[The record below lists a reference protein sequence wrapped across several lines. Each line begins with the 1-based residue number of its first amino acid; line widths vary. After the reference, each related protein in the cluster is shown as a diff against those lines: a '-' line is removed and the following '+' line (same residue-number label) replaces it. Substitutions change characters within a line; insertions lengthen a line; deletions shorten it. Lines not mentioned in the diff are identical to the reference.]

1 MDVVSKHLAPLF
13 WRWCIALCL
22 AGPMAAR
29 AQSTP
34 PANTL
39 PMPVAIRVPDSGAL
53 PLSSALRK
61 GTEYADLKRA
71 GYVEEEYFLSG
82 VAPAISAQGQ
92 ILAQAPYVTR
102 FLIRKPADP
111 KHFNGTVIIEPF
123 SWFGERAAGW
133 ILTKDYL
140 LRRGFA
146 FVGYTLNINTPAN
159 DPKFPPP
166 PPGVTDESRN
176 QYGAIVNFD
185 FMRRFDYARYAP
197 LGSYYDPQKFK
208 RGGLPDPFLPQA
220 QGIGAELAMLMKANR
235 SDGPAAGL
243 DVRRVYVN
251 SWAVQA
257 QVWFDYLDQG
267 RHQQWRMPDGRPLI
281 DAYMT
286 GKFSYGEVAGP
297 ALRLPSRLPPDVPFI
312 TVYSQSETVHDAM
325 EHIALPPDSDTPMLR
340 YYEVMGTSH
349 LRAADLGTGEI
360 EPWPNQRGKPDDPRC
375 QFIYDEPAE
384 LPFSAL
390 LDAMDLWVR
399 EHRPMPRAPR
409 VPRTADGVVRDM
421 RSGNPTGGVR
431 PPWITVPA
439 AEYWTDFET
448 GCGVVYDSKRPYSAA
463 RLRKLYG
470 TYANYARRFAAA
482 TIEAVRAG
490 VILPEDAP
498 HLSPVAKPEDFERNR
513 PTPSP

>member
-1 MDVVSKHLAPLF
+1 MDVVSKHLARFF
-13 WRWCIALCL
+13 WRWGIALCL
-22 AGPMAAR
+22 AGTMAAR
-29 AQSTP
+29 AETIP
-34 PANTL
+34 FTL
-39 PMPVAIRVPDSGAL
+39 PMPIAIRVPDSGAL
-53 PLSSALRK
+53 PLSSALRR
-61 GTEYADLKRA
+61 GTEYADLKHA
-71 GYVEEEYFLSG
+71 GYVEEEYYLSG

-92 ILAQAPYVTR
+92 IVAQTPYVTR
-102 FLIRKPADP
+102 FLIRKPSDP

-146 FVGYTLNINTPAN
+146 FVGYTLNINTPVQ

-166 PPGVTDESRN
+166 PPGVTDESRS
-176 QYGAIVNFD
+176 QYGTIVNFD

-197 LGSYYDPQKFK
+197 LGSYYDPQKFT

-220 QGIGAELAMLMKANR
+220 QGIGAELAMLLKSNR
-235 SDGPAAGL
+235 ADGPAAGL
-243 DVRRVYVN
+243 DVRRIYVN
-251 SWAVQA
+251 NWAVQA

-297 ALRLPSRLPPDVPFI
+297 ALRLPSRLPPDVPFVTI
-312 TVYSQSETVHDAM
+312 YSQSETVHDAM
-325 EHIALPPDSDTPMLR
+325 EHIALPPDSDRPMLR

-384 LPFSAL
+384 MPFSAL
-390 LDAMDLWVR
+390 LDAMDQWVR
-399 EHRPMPRAPR
+399 NNRPMPRAAR
-409 VPRTADGVVRDM
+409 VTRKPDGIWRDTRT
-421 RSGNPTGGVR
+421 GNPAGGIR

-470 TYANYARRFAAA
+470 TYTNYARRYAAA
-482 TIEAVRAG
+482 TRDAVRSG
-490 VILPEDAP
+490 VILPEDAA
-498 HLSPVAKPEDFERNR
+498 HLTPVARPEDFERDR
-513 PTPSP
+513 PRPLR